1 MDLAIEVNNVSKSYG
16 PHFGL
21 KNISLKVN
29 KGDVFALVGQNGAGK
44 TTLVKLILDLLRTKE
59 GEIRL
64 DGVISRSEES
74 RAKVGFIPEK
84 FSFFSF
90 YTVEGVLYF
99 FANSRGIEKEKQK
112 AVVDDAIERM
122 SLQEVRTRRLSTFS
136 KGQVQRV
143 GLATLLIGELD
154 LFILDEPFSGLD
166 PIGIKDLKELIREL
180 KNAGKTVFI
189 NSHILLEM
197 ENLCDSYAILKN
209 GELVGSGQIQDFKK
223 IGMSFE
229 DYFTKLVVGNS
240 K

>member
-1 MDLAIEVNNVSKSYG
+1 MDLAIEVKNLNKSYG

-21 KNISLKVN
+21 KNINLNVN

-44 TTLVKLILDLLRTKE
+44 TTLVKLILDLLRTNS

-64 DGVISRSEES
+64 DGVISTCEEA
-74 RAKVGFIPEK
+74 RVRVGFIPEK

-99 FANSRGIEKEKQK
+99 FAKSRGIKKEQQSSI
-112 AVVDDAIERM
+112 VNNAIERL
-122 SLQEVRTRRLSTFS
+122 SLQDLRTRKLSTFS

-143 GLATLLIGELD
+143 GLASLLIGELD
-154 LFILDEPFSGLD
+154 LLILDEPFSGLD
-166 PIGIKDLKELIREL
+166 PIGIKDLKELIRDF
-180 KNAGKTVFI
+180 KNLGKTVFI

-197 ENLCDSYAILKN
+197 ENICDSYAVLKN
-209 GELVGSGQIQDFKK
+209 GELINDGKIQDLKNSG
-223 IGMSFE
+223 ISFE
-229 DYFTKLVVGNS
+229 DFFTKLVTG

>member
-1 MDLAIEVNNVSKSYG
+1 MDLAIEVKNLSKSYG

-21 KNISLKVN
+21 KNINLNVD

-44 TTLVKLILDLLRTKE
+44 TTLVKLILDLLRTNS

-99 FANSRGIEKEKQK
+99 FASSRGIAREKQK
-112 AVVDDAIERM
+112 EVVDSAIERM
-122 SLQEVRTRRLSTFS
+122 SLQEVRTRKLSTFS

-143 GLATLLIGELD
+143 GLASLLIGDLD

-166 PIGIKDLKELIREL
+166 PIGIRDLKDLIRDF
-180 KNAGKTVFI
+180 KNMGKTVFI

-197 ENLCDSYAILKN
+197 ENICDSYAVLKN
-209 GELVGSGQIQDFKK
+209 GDLIASGKIQELKNSGV
-223 IGMSFE
+223 SFE
-229 DYFTKLVVGNS
+229 DYFTKLVTG